1 MDPRGNPDPELLEG
15 DGDDSPERA
24 PVSPEARIAALLSDA
39 RAARADKDLP
49 RAHAIYTEAAALG
62 STDADYALGVF
73 ALAGQVVGRDP
84 RLGATH
90 LRRAA
95 DAGHLQARVHLA
107 NVLDT
112 GLVTGLPE
120 PERAALFIRG
130 VARSLAL
137 SGTDTAAD
145 QRALAEAGVGRFLT
159 AVEDATYEETQRWT
173 KKARA
178 LGYGKRGPASD
189 PELPPALVHSSPG
202 TEAEPAPSQR
212 QLTEPPPKP
221 KVTQPLRA
229 RGPSAGEALAAA
241 GFALLFLVAS
251 WGLAFAGVQAAH
263 TALELGQKV
272 PLVGHRVDLVWP
284 LAVGVV
290 GVWPTLLFYRGSAF
304 LRAVGIAVLAA
315 FAGFMLHGTGRLQL
329 IEPRE
334 VQALAAFTVAL
345 WLALLVLGFA
355 GGAKASSKHASL

>member
-130 VARSLAL
+130 VARSLSL

-145 QRALAEAGVGRFLT
+145 QRALAEAGVGRFVT
-159 AVEDATYEETQRWT
+159 AVEDATYEESQRWT

-178 LGYGKRGPASD
+178 LGYGKRGPA
-189 PELPPALVHSSPG
+189 
-202 TEAEPAPSQR
+202 
-212 QLTEPPPKP
+212 
-221 KVTQPLRA
+221 
-229 RGPSAGEALAAA
+229 
-241 GFALLFLVAS
+241 
-251 WGLAFAGVQAAH
+251 
-263 TALELGQKV
+263 
-272 PLVGHRVDLVWP
+272 
-284 LAVGVV
+284 
-290 GVWPTLLFYRGSAF
+290 
-304 LRAVGIAVLAA
+304 
-315 FAGFMLHGTGRLQL
+315 
-329 IEPRE
+329 
-334 VQALAAFTVAL
+334 
-345 WLALLVLGFA
+345 
-355 GGAKASSKHASL
+355 